1 MGQGKLGA
9 NLVSNVAFFA
19 LNIVVSLWLVS
30 YLVRQ
35 LGVAAYGLVP
45 LAVTVAGYFNV
56 ITAGLNA
63 AVGRHLTVAMSGGD
77 HVRASRIF
85 NSSLWAGALVA
96 LLMCLLG
103 LPLLAHIADWIEVPH
118 GFEVDAGWLF
128 FLTVVGLA
136 VTTFGSSYQSIV
148 YSRNRF
154 DLQNLGNIL
163 GLVGRVAVVVALFQ
177 LTAPKLWHV
186 GMSVMCAAVLTL
198 VIVMWASRRLAP
210 DLKVRPADFSWPV
223 VKEVSSTGVWIFIAQ
238 IGTLLLVNIDLLV
251 ANKVIGAAEAGRY
264 ALVLQWSLLLRNF
277 ALVIGGVFGPPM
289 LILFA
294 EGKVDE
300 LIGYARRSVRFMGL
314 LMALPVGL
322 VCGFSESILHIWLG
336 ADFVPLA
343 IVMVL
348 ATGHLGLNLAY
359 LPLNHVNM
367 ATNQVKWPGI
377 VQVIA
382 GVLNLVVAIAL
393 ARGFGL
399 MGIAIAGGAV
409 LLIRNT
415 LFTPIY
421 AAKVLNRPA
430 FTFVHGAVSLFLVSV
445 AVGLASW
452 AASRFFAPQ
461 HWGSLAAAG
470 ALVSAIYALAAW
482 TLLLRPSERA
492 GIMDKVRRRLKR

>member
-30 YLVRQ
+30 YLVRH

-63 AVGRHLTVAMSGGD
+63 AVGRHLTVAMSKGD
-77 HVRASRIF
+77 HARASSIF

-96 LLMCLLG
+96 VLMCLLG
-103 LPLLAHIADWIEVPH
+103 LPLLGHISSVIEVPA
-118 GFEVDAGWLF
+118 GFEADAGWLF
-128 FLTVVGLA
+128 FLTVGGLA

-177 LTAPKLWHV
+177 ISAPQLWHV
-186 GMSVMCAAVLTL
+186 GASVFFAAILTL
-198 VIVMWASRRLAP
+198 GVVVWASRRLAP
-210 DLKVRPADFSWPV
+210 QLKARPADFSWPV
-223 VKEVSSTGVWIFIAQ
+223 VKEVSSTGVWIFVAQ

-251 ANKVIGAAEAGRY
+251 ANRIIGVADAGRY

-300 LIGYARRSVRFMGL
+300 LIRYARRSVRFMGL
-314 LMALPVGL
+314 MMALPVGL
-322 VCGFSESILHIWLG
+322 VCGFSESILRIWLG
-336 ADFVPLA
+336 QDFVPLA
-343 IVMVL
+343 LVMVL

-359 LPLNHVNM
+359 LPLNHVSM
-367 ATNQVKWPGI
+367 ATNNVKWPGI
-377 VQVIA
+377 VQIIA
-382 GVLNLVVAIAL
+382 GLVNLVAAIVL
-393 ARGFGL
+393 AHWFGL
-399 MGIAIAGGAV
+399 MGIAVAGGAV
-409 LLIRNT
+409 LLLRNT

-421 AAKVLNRPA
+421 AAKVLHRPA
-430 FTFVHGAVSLFLVSV
+430 MTFVRGALPLFLVSV
-445 AVGLASW
+445 GVGLASW
-452 AASRFFAPQ
+452 AVSHFLAPR
-461 HWGSLAAAG
+461 HWGSLVASG
-470 ALVSAIYALAAW
+470 LLVSAAYAVIAW
-482 TLLLRPSERA
+482 FLLLSAAERA
-492 GIMDKVRRRLKR
+492 GIVEKVRRKLKR